1 MVSFDHPHRC
11 TTCGNLKSI
20 PYSWNS
26 SVPPVMC
33 TCPKTTSL
41 AWECPRCKKINAPW
55 KDSCDCKPS
64 NINWSPTSSSSYVG
78 SLDPLEIRK
87 RFFDEM

>member
-1 MVSFDHPHRC
+1 
-11 TTCGNLKSI
+11 
-20 PYSWNS
+20 
-26 SVPPVMC
+26 MC